1 MIRPIKLTPALIDE
15 CVEEFRN
22 SITASRMYSGSL
34 KYEKSFR
41 WQGKLPPAQ
50 VIFSMTAYMKMTKL
64 IDSFSSEIAW
74 HCTVHRDPDNR
85 NIFRVDDV
93 FVSPQ
98 KVTGATVNSDQ
109 EEYEQWLCSLP
120 DEVFDNLKMQCHSH
134 VNMGVS
140 PSGVDTTHWSGV
152 LNTLVEEGDVFYIF
166 MIWNKKLQYTVQVY
180 DLHNNTYYDG
190 EDVKVDIDNFGVDLS
205 AFLDDAR
212 KVVTYQTYTSPY
224 PYSGASVVKGQAQTP
239 TTTPPAKNPAAAPA
253 AATAREEWKSGE
265 NFREN
270 ELAKRKEDKARNAG
284 TQYDGHYG
292 SRYGSGYGGYGYGA
306 YDRFSD
312 DEFYGF
318 TT

>member
-98 KVTGATVNSDQ
+98 KVTGVTVHSDQ

-120 DEVFDNLKMQCHSH
+120 DEVFNNLKMQCHSH
-134 VNMGVS
+134 VNMGIS

-152 LNTLVEEGDVFYIF
+152 LNTLVDEGDVFYIF

-180 DLHNNTYYDG
+180 DLRNNTYYDG
-190 EDVKVDIDNFGVDLS
+190 DDVKVDVDDLGLDLS
-205 AFLDDAR
+205 AFLNEAR
-212 KVVTYQTYTSPY
+212 SAVKYQSYSQY
-224 PYSGASVVKGQAQTP
+224 PYTGGTGGKGAAQTP
-239 TTTPPAKNPAAAPA
+239 TTTPPAINPAAAPA

-265 NFREN
+265 TFREN
-270 ELAKRKEDKARNAG
+270 ELAKRTEDKARNAG
-284 TQYDGHYG
+284 AQSDGWPGIHNP
-292 SRYGSGYGGYGYGA
+292 RYGAGYGG
-306 YDRFSD
+306 
-312 DEFYGF
+312 
-318 TT
+318 